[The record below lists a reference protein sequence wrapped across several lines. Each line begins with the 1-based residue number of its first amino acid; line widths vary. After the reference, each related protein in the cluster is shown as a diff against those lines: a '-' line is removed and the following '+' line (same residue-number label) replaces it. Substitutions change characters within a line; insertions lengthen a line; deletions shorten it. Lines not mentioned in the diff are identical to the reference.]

1 MMIPKNIKRNHIINA
16 IAELDKDINLL
27 DRRHSTRY
35 DLYFNE
41 NFYPPKLVVSI
52 ANKYANGNELP
63 ADSFI
68 TDECLRLLE
77 KLNFMIQ
84 EKEVPTYIKRIT
96 KQDETRTTVISNESV
111 TKFFNINLSKRDDS
125 AFVSLFYINTKEV
138 KNTEIKKKQD
148 HRIFLE
154 KQILG
159 SYFEGNIIVFK
170 KERSRISVECIS
182 RTHDKFDFY
191 NKLIDEKGNNVLLN
205 LKSNP
210 KYFFLKAKSERWDCD
225 AIDIVPIGYKQA
237 YSRQN
242 DKTGNFHPFF
252 GNEEKDM
259 KLGDKIILYQ
269 TEDFRSV
276 YGFMEVIDINKK
288 EINLELKEKS
298 KKRITLNELRE
309 IPILKDITIIMNK
322 QMGNIAALSKDQY
335 LSIYNINFNKMN
347 LNTILYGPPGT
358 GKTYST
364 ITKALD
370 IIGVKYTSYKDAQ
383 ELFQNEL
390 GKRIEFV
397 TMHQSFSYED
407 FVQGL
412 KPKKGEKGIEFDY
425 KNGIFKEICR
435 RAYLSK
441 KQYKV
446 APTEDRV
453 DFEVV
458 YDFSFSTLFE
468 DNEPITISRGSSQ
481 FNICDFSDKTLW
493 FETSSG
499 TTHPRYTLAKK
510 TLKKIYN
517 AKENKIIKSGNKGYF
532 DATLKLL
539 LSNEELLKNDE
550 TSIDTDG
557 NINHVII
564 LDEINRANISRV
576 FGELIA
582 LIEEDKRD
590 GKLSAT
596 LPSGDSF
603 TVPSNLHIIGT
614 MNTADKSIALVDIAL
629 RRRFKFIAMYPNI
642 KTLETVL
649 KEKGK
654 SEDEITLRVH
664 ILKNLN
670 RIIRLKKSVDFEI
683 GHSYF
688 MSNDDLVDIMN
699 DQVIPLLNEY
709 FMYDL
714 RVVKELLEKQQKDK
728 EGNKIPRI
736 GIEFD
741 VNEFKERG
749 LLKVNSVDNAKIVE
763 VNDQIDEDISSEEE
777 N

>member
-1 MMIPKNIKRNHIINA
+1 MAKK
-16 IAELDKDINLL
+16 
-27 DRRHSTRY
+27 
-35 DLYFNE
+35 
-41 NFYPPKLVVSI
+41 
-52 ANKYANGNELP
+52 
-63 ADSFI
+63 
-68 TDECLRLLE
+68 
-77 KLNFMIQ
+77 
-84 EKEVPTYIKRIT
+84 
-96 KQDETRTTVISNESV
+96 SV
-111 TKFFNINLSKRDDS
+111 KK
-125 AFVSLFYINTKEV
+125 
-138 KNTEIKKKQD
+138 TEIYLIKKIKKQD
-148 HRIFLE
+148 LNGEFYIP
-154 KQILG
+154 KKYLG
-159 SYFEGNIIVFK
+159 K
-170 KERSRISVECIS
+170 
-182 RTHDKFDFY
+182 DKLFPSPIELDP
-191 NKLIDEKGNNVLLN
+191 NPKGNGPHIVKINIVWFQIDHNPNGSVLKTYSDENHSNIDTRLTKTPLGLTDDSIVVIKKDKLKREDLYEITLYNSTHKDYIYLLTELN
-205 LKSNP
+205 KKSYKLVNRLSLSSKIASDP

-225 AIDIVPIGYKQA
+225 AIDIVPIGYKQT

-269 TEDFRSV
+269 TEYFRSV

-309 IPILKDITIIMNK
+309 IPILKDITIIMDN

-654 SEDEITLRVH
+654 SEDEINLRVH

-714 RVVKELLEKQQKDK
+714 RVVKELLENQQKDK

-741 VNEFKERG
+741 VNEFEERG